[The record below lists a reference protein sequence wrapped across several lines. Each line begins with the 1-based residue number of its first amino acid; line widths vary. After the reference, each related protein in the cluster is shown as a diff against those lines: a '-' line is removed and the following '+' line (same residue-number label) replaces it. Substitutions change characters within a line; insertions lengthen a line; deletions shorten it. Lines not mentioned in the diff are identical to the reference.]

1 MSTIRQKILLCT
13 QYSTGKRLKTRTL
26 NAGDPDRIR
35 TYNLPLR
42 RGPLYPVEPRGR
54 EETINKTGFSDNS
67 NRLTDFDIIG
77 ATYLVRLE
85 MFNLIALQL
94 SLIQYRL

>member
-1 MSTIRQKILLCT
+1 MA
-13 QYSTGKRLKTRTL
+13 L

-42 RGPLYPVEPRGR
+42 RGLLYPVEPRGLKK
-54 EETINKTGFSDNS
+54 TINKTGFSHNS

-94 SLIQYRL
+94 GLIEYHLQRRG